1 MLFFF
6 WKEVAF
12 VKPDDEREKIKR
24 LALRVRETETPGR
37 QGAAFCYSKAAYAA
51 FSEITALRE
60 EGFSMATIH
69 KVMESDGLLPK
80 NSSPYSFRRAFRRE
94 SARRE
99 RAAKAPREEHPHS
112 DTGKREAVTSATK
125 PAAADEGKILDE
137 EGAERERIR
146 KMTSVTVKTANGTIV
161 KHADG
166 SFDF

>member
-1 MLFFF
+1 M
-6 WKEVAF
+6 E
-12 VKPDDEREKIKR
+12 PNDEREKIKR

-51 FSEITALRE
+51 FREITALRE

-80 NSSPYSFRRAFRRE
+80 NSSQYSFRRAFRRE

-99 RAAKAPREEHPHS
+99 RAAKAPRNEHPGN
-112 DTGKREAVTSATK
+112 DTGKREAVTPAGKT
-125 PAAADEGKILDE
+125 AAAEGEKILDGAE
-137 EGAERERIR
+137 AERERIK